1 MNTWT
6 PLFSRLVDSSVW
18 TEPDYVCKVF
28 ITMLALKDADQVVR
42 YNAFALGRKCW
53 PSDEDAE
60 ARVLDALKVLSSPD
74 KKRLEPQPHEGRR
87 VRKVDDGWLILNGQ
101 AYEDLMRS
109 INRKAYKAQKQRE
122 YRAAAKSKWP
132 INSERA
138 GVTPHEFQERHGYDK
153 TPEELAADE
162 NQG

>member
-6 PLFSRLVDSSVW
+6 PLFSKLVDSSVW

-53 PSDEDAE
+53 PNDGKAE
-60 ARVLDALKVLSSPD
+60 ARVLDALKILSSPD

-87 VRKVDDGWLILNGQ
+87 IRKVDDGWLLLNGQ
-101 AYEDLMRS
+101 WYEDMMRS
-109 INRKAYKAQKQRE
+109 INRKAYKAAKQRE
-122 YRAAAKSKWP
+122 YREKKKGVGSQP
-132 INSERA
+132 LPGERQFEQT
-138 GVTPHEFQERHGYDK
+138 GEMPHEYQ
-153 TPEELAADE
+153 
-162 NQG
+162 